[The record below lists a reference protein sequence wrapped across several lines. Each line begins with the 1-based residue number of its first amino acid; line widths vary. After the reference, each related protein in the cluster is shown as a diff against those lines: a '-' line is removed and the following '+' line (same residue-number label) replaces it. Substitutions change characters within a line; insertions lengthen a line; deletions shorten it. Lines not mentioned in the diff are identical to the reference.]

1 VSSFLAALVLDR
13 TVERRVTGQ
22 VASKLEQE
30 ARLARD
36 LLRSEPDLTATADA
50 HADRLGRDLRLRV
63 TIIDA
68 SGKVMGDTELD
79 GEALRSVE
87 NHAGRPEVIEA
98 MRGGAGRAV
107 RYSRTLAEN
116 MLYTA
121 SRIDPG
127 NPGRGVVRLA
137 VPLTDVKRAQRE
149 IRGPILVAA
158 LLSVLLAAG
167 FGWMVARGPARR
179 LESMARAASEFA
191 EGRMEV
197 RAEPGGDDE
206 TAALARA
213 LNRMAGLLEE
223 RLALLERERSQL
235 RTVLDGMV
243 EGVLLTDGTGR
254 IVLANDAFRR
264 IFDARL
270 PLEGRLPLETARLP
284 ALQEAVD
291 AALQAEEPLTRDIV
305 LGGAH
310 DKAIQAS
317 LAAIRSSGRTV
328 GAVAVFHDVTE
339 LQRLERVRREFV
351 ANVSHELRTPLTAIR
366 GYAETLLDGGLR
378 DPEKAAEFVRVM
390 HRHAERLAA
399 LIEDL
404 LDLASVEQG
413 QARIALA
420 PVPLPEVLAQVEA
433 LTRPIALE
441 KKQTLTLDL
450 PEDLPRVLA
459 DRDRLAQV
467 LINLLDNAV
476 KFTPEGGRI
485 EIRARSGP
493 GKIMVSVED
502 NGVGIPPQDLGRIFE
517 RFYRVERSRD
527 RRVGGTGLG
536 LAIAKH
542 LVQAMGGTIEVE
554 SRPGSGTTFHVSLPA
569 A

>member
-1 VSSFLAALVLDR
+1 
-13 TVERRVTGQ
+13 
-22 VASKLEQE
+22 
-30 ARLARD
+30 
-36 LLRSEPDLTATADA
+36 
-50 HADRLGRDLRLRV
+50 
-63 TIIDA
+63 
-68 SGKVMGDTELD
+68 
-79 GEALRSVE
+79 
-87 NHAGRPEVIEA
+87 
-98 MRGGAGRAV
+98 
-107 RYSRTLAEN
+107 
-116 MLYTA
+116 
-121 SRIDPG
+121 
-127 NPGRGVVRLA
+127 
-137 VPLTDVKRAQRE
+137 
-149 IRGPILVAA
+149 
-158 LLSVLLAAG
+158 
-167 FGWMVARGPARR
+167 
-179 LESMARAASEFA
+179 
-191 EGRMEV
+191 
-197 RAEPGGDDE
+197 
-206 TAALARA
+206 
-213 LNRMAGLLEE
+213 
-223 RLALLERERSQL
+223 
-235 RTVLDGMV
+235 
-243 EGVLLTDGTGR
+243 
-254 IVLANDAFRR
+254 
-264 IFDARL
+264 
-270 PLEGRLPLETARLP
+270 
-284 ALQEAVD
+284 
-291 AALQAEEPLTRDIV
+291 
-305 LGGAH
+305 
-310 DKAIQAS
+310 
-317 LAAIRSSGRTV
+317 
-328 GAVAVFHDVTE
+328 
-339 LQRLERVRREFV
+339 VRREFV

-493 GKIMVSVED
+493 GRIMVSVED

-542 LVQAMGGTIEVE
+542 LVQAQGGEIGVE
-554 SRPGSGTTFHVSLPA
+554 SGPGGSRFWVRLA
-569 A
+569 VA